1 MLFKRIIFRLAL
13 SLTMIAAMSGTVVA
27 QSAEE
32 TKELLKGKVQA
43 SDHVVRLQRPK
54 TPVLQS
60 ASPSGAGSQP
70 ARLQAEID
78 FGDFALGRH
87 RQMPEMPM
95 EDRTAYG
102 APPTAPMPA
111 PDLRSNAEDDELVI
125 AWEEWHKR
133 VCRAIYEAWMA
144 NSHIRGVA
152 HTEIT
157 VTRDRHIYVT
167 IKDVEVSP
175 LEMARAPRHIVMAGK
190 LEEEFVNEIMQ
201 TVQPLDGSG
210 VLTFPERSRRERTS
224 FSPYF
229 KKQGESGYDWRTDD
243 YERVRLN

>member
-1 MLFKRIIFRLAL
+1 MLSERTITKLAISA
-13 SLTMIAAMSGTVVA
+13 SLLATLAGTVVSA
-27 QSAEE
+27 QATEDA
-32 TKELLKGKVQA
+32 KELLKGKVQA
-43 SDHVVRLQRPK
+43 SDHIVRLQRPK

-60 ASPSGAGSQP
+60 ESPLGAGGTGK
-70 ARLQAEID
+70 LQAEID
-78 FGDFALGRH
+78 FGDFALGKH

-95 EDRTAYG
+95 DDRTAYG

-111 PDLRSNAEDDELVI
+111 PDLRSNVEDDQLVI

-133 VCRAIYEAWMA
+133 VCRAIYENWMA

-157 VTRDRHIYVT
+157 VTRDHHIYVS
-167 IKDVEVSP
+167 IKDVEVSA
-175 LEMARAPRHIVMAGK
+175 LEIARAPRHLVMAGK

-210 VLTFPERSRRERTS
+210 LLEFPERSRRERTS

-243 YERVRLN
+243 YERVKLN